1 MRHTKLVPT
10 TVLAL
15 LFTAAC
21 DSSQAPVGPEPGD
34 ASANRAAPQA
44 SVRTS
49 DDEFAR
55 VARAEVP
62 GFAGYY
68 LRDDGTPVVRLTDP
82 SQRGAAQRYL
92 AQELLRA
99 RGGRHKGAPQQPVF
113 LQSAYDFAQLK
124 DWSEALHPL
133 LTSRD
138 DVYLIDVDEVEN
150 RVLVGVADATA
161 TGAVRAEAARAGI
174 PAAALHVRTQ
184 ERPAQ
189 RATVQDWA
197 PTLIGGIQIAFG
209 QYYCTLGF
217 NATRAATNQS
227 IFVTN
232 SHCTNYQYAYDGVT
246 IYQNV
251 AAGGYEVGTE
261 VHDQSLYACV
271 SGVASCRRSDAAYI
285 GHNGVRAIGQGGIA
299 RTAWGY
305 YASGGLTI
313 TGEYDIVARY
323 SGSVPVGTWL
333 DKTGRTTG
341 STYGQV
347 TNSCVTIGSL
357 RCQDVSRVYS
367 AGGDSGSP
375 MFVYLGGAGA
385 AENDVQLYGIL
396 WGGPGTD
403 YTTTYSSRLSG
414 IEADLGGLY
423 SLCRPGYGC

>member
-21 DSSQAPVGPEPGD
+21 DSSEAPVGPEPRD

-44 SVRTS
+44 SIRTS
-49 DDEFAR
+49 DDEYAR

-68 LRDDGTPVVRLTDP
+68 LQDDGTPVVRLTDP
-82 SQRGAAQRYL
+82 NQRGAAQRYL
-92 AQELLRA
+92 AQEFIRA

-113 LQSAYDFAQLK
+113 LKSAYDFAQLK

-138 DVYLIDVDEVEN
+138 DVYLIDVDEAEN

-161 TGAVRAEAARAGI
+161 TGAVRAEAARVGI
-174 PAAALHVRTQ
+174 PSAALHVRTQ
-184 ERPAQ
+184 ERPVQ

-197 PTLIGGIQIAFG
+197 ANQVGGIQIAFG

-217 NATRAATNQS
+217 NGTRVATGAS
-227 IFVTN
+227 VFVTN
-232 SHCTNYQYAYDGVT
+232 SHCTTSQYAYDGVS

-251 AAGGYEVGTE
+251 VAGTAIGSEVA
-261 VHDQSLYACV
+261 DQGLYACV
-271 SGVASCRRSDAAYI
+271 SGVASCRWADAAYV
-285 GHNGVRAIGQGGIA
+285 GHNGTRTIGQGGIA
-299 RTAWGY
+299 RTPWGY
-305 YASGGLTI
+305 FGVGGLNI
-313 TGEYDIVARY
+313 TGEYDVVGRY
-323 SGSVPVGTWL
+323 TGSVPVGTWL

-347 TNSCVTIGSL
+347 TNSCVTIGVL

-396 WGGPGTD
+396 WGGPGSD
-403 YTTTYSSRLSG
+403 YTYTYSSRLSG
-414 IEADLGGLY
+414 IEADLGAL
-423 SLCRPGYGC
+423 SNLCRPGYGC

>member
-10 TVLAL
+10 AVLAL

-21 DSSQAPVGPEPGD
+21 DSSEAPLAPEPGK

-44 SVRTS
+44 SIRTS

-55 VARAEVP
+55 VSRAEVP

-68 LRDDGTPVVRLTDP
+68 LRDDGTPVVRLKDP

-92 AQELLRA
+92 AQEFIRV
-99 RGGRHKGAPQQPVF
+99 RGGRSKGAPQQPVF
-113 LQSAYDFAQLK
+113 LQAAYDFAQLK
-124 DWSEALHPL
+124 DWSESLHPL
-133 LTSRD
+133 LTSRN

-161 TGAVRAEAARAGI
+161 TGAVRSEAARLGI
-174 PAAALHVRTQ
+174 PPAALHVQTQ
-184 ERPAQ
+184 ERPTQ

-217 NATRAATNQS
+217 NGTRVSTGQS

-232 SHCTNYQYAYDGVT
+232 SHCTNSQYAYDGVT

-251 AAGGYEVGTE
+251 VAAGNAIGTE
-261 VHDQSLYACV
+261 VHDQPLYACV
-271 SGVASCRRSDAAYI
+271 SGVASCRWSDAAYI
-285 GHNGVRAIGQGGIA
+285 GHNGTRTIGQGGIA
-299 RTAWGY
+299 RTPWGY
-305 YASGGLTI
+305 FGVGGLNI
-313 TGEYDIVARY
+313 IGEYDIVGRY
-323 SGSVPVGTWL
+323 AGSVPVGLWL

-347 TNSCVTIGSL
+347 TNSCVTIGVL

-396 WGGPGTD
+396 WGGPGSD
-403 YTTTYSSRLSG
+403 YTYTYSSRLPG
-414 IEADLGGLY
+414 IEADLGAL
-423 SLCRPGYGC
+423 SNLCRPGYGC